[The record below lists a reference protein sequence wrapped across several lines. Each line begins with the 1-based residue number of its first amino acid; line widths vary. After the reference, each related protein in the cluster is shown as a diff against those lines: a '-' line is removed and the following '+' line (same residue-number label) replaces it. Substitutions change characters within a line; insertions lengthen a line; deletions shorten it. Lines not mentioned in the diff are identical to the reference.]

1 MADYTSFTPWKKQI
15 EDLKPSV
22 RSKRYKVTPSG
33 RNVRLINAQ
42 GRDEGMVAFINDRGT
57 LGGGESLLDKLKPI
71 LNGPTDEERETESTA
86 TAYPADMPEPIAA
99 TTLNPGSGSLK
110 AFARSGAG
118 GLRNEQNEEAAIT
131 ELQEFLASLGQ
142 DTGGI
147 DGKYGPKTNAAVL
160 KFQNAVGLKTDG
172 DAGPNTIAKIIDIQN
187 DLKEIERLLQKLK
200 ESITDISKFGYYKS
214 TLMNTLLEAE
224 LSTAELDRL
233 KQLQSKYEPF
243 VQEFPEF
250 KTDIFQK
257 VNTAIQ
263 TNGQSG
269 LSNDEITNIANDAID
284 SAEEPT
290 AQEPASQEPA
300 ASSNDT
306 DLDTL
311 FPEPAAQEPAAQ
323 EPAAQEPAQPSSS
336 NTTYNARTPVEDLKL
351 PLEGGQSQQ
360 KATEQYNNLIDQEN
374 FEEAANALRDNEALG
389 VPPQGLE
396 AELRRRAA
404 AESPKTIT
412 QQFEWEK
419 ATRPNAMIDGYSL
432 WSLRKDDGTL
442 RFTYTV
448 DGEEPGENA
457 EEYRRPAEAIAAAG
471 KDRNSKKQSQNNSV
485 PTQTSGYQFAKNS
498 QGQFY
503 ARVNEWPF
511 ELPSSHRSIA
521 TAQKKD
527 VRIIQ
532 VAGGQ
537 WAATVWNGQSISVPI
552 LFTSWQPRFR
562 NAWMSWLSANG
573 IDPRTGQPKS

>member
-1 MADYTSFTPWKKQI
+1 MAEYTSFTPWKKQI

-33 RNVRLINAQ
+33 RNVRLIDAR
-42 GRDEGMVAFINDRGT
+42 GKDEGMVAFINDRGT

-86 TAYPADMPEPIAA
+86 TAYPVDMPEPIAA
-99 TTLNPGSGSLK
+99 TTLSGTGSLK

-224 LSTAELDRL
+224 LSTEELNRL
-233 KQLQSKYEPF
+233 RQLQSKYESF

-250 KTDIFQK
+250 ETDLFQQ

-263 TNGQSG
+263 TNGQSS
-269 LSNDEITNIANDAID
+269 LSNDEITRTANAAID
-284 SAEEPT
+284 SAEEPA
-290 AQEPASQEPA
+290 AQEPEPA
-300 ASSNDT
+300 AQE
-306 DLDTL
+306 
-311 FPEPAAQEPAAQ
+311 PEPAAQEPAANSNDTELDTLFP
-323 EPAAQEPAQPSSS
+323 EPGAQEPGAEEPTQSSS
-336 NTTYNARTPVEDLKL
+336 NNTTYNARTPVEDLKL
-351 PLEGGQSQQ
+351 PLEGEAAQQ
-360 KATEQYNNLIDQEN
+360 QATEQYNNLIDQEN

-404 AESPKTIT
+404 ATPPSASSNDTDTAPATSP
-412 QQFEWEK
+412 Q
-419 ATRPNAMIDGYSL
+419 
-432 WSLRKDDGTL
+432 
-442 RFTYTV
+442 
-448 DGEEPGENA
+448 
-457 EEYRRPAEAIAAAG
+457 PAPA
-471 KDRNSKKQSQNNSV
+471 
-485 PTQTSGYQFAKNS
+485 QTSGYQFARNP
-498 QGQFY
+498 QGEFY

-521 TAQKKD
+521 NAQNKD
-527 VRIIQ
+527 VSIIQ
-532 VAGGQ
+532 VAGDQ
-537 WAATVWNGQSISVPI
+537 WAARVWNGQRFSVPI
-552 LFTSWQPRFR
+552 PFTSWQPRFR
-562 NAWMSWLSANG
+562 TAWMGWLSANG
-573 IDPRTGQPKS
+573 LDPQTGQPNS